1 MDMEAFEGAL
11 FESGVDRLIVGGVC
25 RYVLPPAHRL
35 LMSAWRR
42 SRPKLAAGWAAVK
55 AAPWRT
61 AFAAL
66 AIAWVAGGFGAYALT
81 GGDASAPLWAQGWF
95 GSVVGVSMVGCA
107 AWQGWLAVRWAVRQ
121 TRQPAQ
127 S

>member
-42 SRPKLAAGWAAVK
+42 SRPKLAAGWTAVK

-66 AIAWVAGGFGAYALT
+66 ATAWIAGSFGTYALT
-81 GGDASAPLWAQGWF
+81 GGDVSAPLWAQSWF
-95 GSVVGVSMVGCA
+95 GSVSLAVWGCA
-107 AWQGWLAVRWAVRQ
+107 AWQGWLAVRWTVRH
-121 TRQPAQ
+121 TRRLMA
-127 S
+127 